1 MPCWTRRLPEDVL
14 VNIALFANA
23 SLDMR
28 TAMGL
33 DKKSIRWL
41 LHPTP
46 AFARML
52 EERIIKP
59 RLSRIQL
66 ELTINYLV
74 PAFFYN
80 HNEGTLTMFK
90 FDTDNTLSALVVFHG
105 GHGVEIRGES
115 LWIGGG
121 FGGIRSEVRL
131 MCLNER
137 HEVTYLKEYTS
148 AETFS
153 HSLRVFWGDVCEA
166 GKLFIHV
173 VYRALRLYFD
183 TRQDGNMYLRSVLR
197 DVLLSTPVEEDA
209 AGHAYSLSAADARM
223 VS

>member
-1 MPCWTRRLPEDVL
+1 MSFLPRRLPEDVL

-23 SLDMR
+23 SLDVR

-33 DKKSIRWL
+33 DKKNIRWL

-66 ELTINYLV
+66 EPTMNYTIPV
-74 PAFFYN
+74 FFYN
-80 HNEGTLTMFK
+80 HKERRLIMFK
-90 FDTDNTLSALVVFHG
+90 FETDNTLTALVIFHG
-105 GHGVEIRGES
+105 GHGVEMRGES

-121 FGGIRSEVRL
+121 FLGKTRL

-137 HEVTYLKEYTS
+137 HEVTYSKEYSREEAFTYS
-148 AETFS
+148 S
-153 HSLRVFWGDVCEA
+153 RVFWRDVCKA
-166 GKLFIHV
+166 GELFIHV
-173 VYRALRLYFD
+173 VFRALRLYFD
-183 TRQDGNMYLRSVLR
+183 TRQDGNMYLRPVLR
-197 DVLLSTPVEEDA
+197 DVILSTHVKED
-209 AGHAYSLSAADARM
+209 AGHAYYLSAADARM
-223 VS
+223 FIQ